1 MYFKVGKKN
10 FNLTSSPLILG
21 ILNLT
26 PDSFYDG
33 NQYKTKSSIL
43 KRVEKMIKEGA
54 DILDIGG
61 ESTRPNSKRISIKTE
76 RDRILNNIILIRKN
90 FDIPISVDTMKSKI
104 ADMCLN
110 EGADIIND
118 VTGYQ
123 FDEKMPQ
130 IIAKHNAAVILNHTS
145 DLPDKM
151 QSKTTYKNLIN
162 DIKKY
167 LNDRAKLSIKFGIN
181 TKSIVIDPGV
191 GFGKTTIQ
199 NLKLI
204 KNTKEFKKLKY
215 PLMYGVSNKAFLGD
229 ILNIKNPK
237 DRLNASIIT
246 GYECISLGANLI
258 RVHNINETKE
268 MVKIWSYLKDVRN

>member
-10 FNLTSSPLILG
+10 FNLISSPLILG

-167 LNDRAKLSIKFGIN
+167 LNDRAKLSVKFGIN

-258 RVHNINETKE
+258 RVHNIKETKE